1 MCVIFHECGASS
13 DHFHCWSAQWN
24 FTVQLKLEER
34 GAKVDDTSKLGTV
47 FEIRV
52 WVSSADNFT
61 EILSYK
67 KKTYCG
73 YFFSV
78 IKVLGLP
85 SQ

>member
-61 EILSYK
+61 EILSY
-67 KKTYCG
+67 
-73 YFFSV
+73 
-78 IKVLGLP
+78 
-85 SQ
+85 